1 MDLMDKCLKTVM
13 SLNIAVVCHAILRHY
28 QTQPLPPSLPLF
40 WLKAT
45 AKISEP
51 LLDKTSNGLV
61 MLGANAYSIH
71 GECDRGVI
79 TSQVRFGPWKD
90 ALSQTFGLLS
100 DCCHTHINKGSSG
113 F

>member
-1 MDLMDKCLKTVM
+1 MFLVDKCLKMVM

-28 QTQPLPPSLPLF
+28 QARPLHPSLPQF
-40 WLKAT
+40 WLEA
-45 AKISEP
+45 AAIISKP

-61 MLGANAYSIH
+61 MLGTNAYSIH

-100 DCCHTHINKGSSG
+100 DCYHTHINKGSTG
-113 F
+113 Y

>member
-1 MDLMDKCLKTVM
+1 MPKDGDVFEYCCCVP
-13 SLNIAVVCHAILRHY
+13 CHSEALSS
-28 QTQPLPPSLPLF
+28 TTPPSFTPSVL
-40 WLKAT
+40 AE
-45 AKISEP
+45 AAAIISKP

-61 MLGANAYSIH
+61 MLGTNAYSIH

-100 DCCHTHINKGSSG
+100 DCYHTHINKGSTG
-113 F
+113 Y